1 MILYTLYKNS
11 YIDIA
16 HLESTKGITCYV
28 NSTNRC
34 TCSCTFCLRQ
44 TKEMIENNSLWLK
57 KEPTVEEIKAEF
69 DKYDLNDF
77 KEVVFCGFGE
87 PLMRHDDL
95 MQVAKY
101 LKERRSDLPT
111 RVNTN
116 GLSSLYNKRDITPE
130 FKGLLDTVSISLNTS
145 NKEEYYKLTRSQ
157 YGIDSFDELLDF
169 AKKCKPYVSKVVLT
183 VVDTTIPSEEIEQ
196 CQKIADKI
204 GVTLDPL
211 KVRKEL
217 NI

>member
-95 MQVAKY
+95 MQEDRIYQHV
-101 LKERRSDLPT
+101 LIPMGFLLFIIKEILH
-111 RVNTN
+111 
-116 GLSSLYNKRDITPE
+116 
-130 FKGLLDTVSISLNTS
+130 LN
-145 NKEEYYKLTRSQ
+145 
-157 YGIDSFDELLDF
+157 
-169 AKKCKPYVSKVVLT
+169 
-183 VVDTTIPSEEIEQ
+183 
-196 CQKIADKI
+196 
-204 GVTLDPL
+204 L
-211 KVRKEL
+211 KVYWIRFQL
-217 NI
+217 V

>member
-101 LKERRSDLPT
+101 LRLAISSFFSSSTPSFSASQSFIWAFNSARS
-111 RVNTN
+111 
-116 GLSSLYNKRDITPE
+116 GSY
-130 FKGLLDTVSISLNTS
+130 
-145 NKEEYYKLTRSQ
+145 
-157 YGIDSFDELLDF
+157 
-169 AKKCKPYVSKVVLT
+169 
-183 VVDTTIPSEEIEQ
+183 
-196 CQKIADKI
+196 
-204 GVTLDPL
+204 
-211 KVRKEL
+211 
-217 NI
+217 

>member
-57 KEPTVEEIKAEF
+57 EEPTVDEIIQEF
-69 DKYDLNDF
+69 EKYNLNDF

-87 PLMRHDDL
+87 PLIRHDDL
-95 MQVAKY
+95 MKVAKY
-101 LKERRSDLPT
+101 LKERRPDLPT

-116 GLSSLYNKRDITPE
+116 GLSSLYNKRE
-130 FKGLLDTVSISLNTS
+130 
-145 NKEEYYKLTRSQ
+145 LTRSQ

-169 AKKCKPYVSKVVLT
+169 AKKCKAYVPHVVLT
-183 VVDTTIPSEEIEQ
+183 IVDTTIPEKDVEICKQ
-196 CQKIADKI
+196 IAQNI
-204 GVTLDPL
+204 GVTLRIRPFED
-211 KVRKEL
+211 
-217 NI
+217 

>member
-87 PLMRHDDL
+87 PLMRRDDL

-183 VVDTTIPSEEIEQ
+183 VVDTTIPPEEIEE
-196 CQKIADKI
+196 CQEIADKI
-204 GVTLDPL
+204 GVTLR
-211 KVRKEL
+211 VRPFES
-217 NI
+217 

>member
-77 KEVVFCGFGE
+77 KGVVFCGFGE

-183 VVDTTIPSEEIEQ
+183 VVDTTIPPEEIEE
-196 CQKIADKI
+196 CQEIADKI
-204 GVTLDPL
+204 GVTLR
-211 KVRKEL
+211 VRPFES
-217 NI
+217 

>member
-57 KEPTVEEIKAEF
+57 EEPTVDEIIQEF
-69 DKYDLNDF
+69 EKYNLNDF

-87 PLMRHDDL
+87 PLIRHDDL
-95 MQVAKY
+95 MKVAKY
-101 LKERRSDLPT
+101 LKERRPDLPT

-145 NKEEYYKLTRSQ
+145 NKEDYLKLLYSTPAGLKMTGRISTNYLQLMNIWSQ
-157 YGIDSFDELLDF
+157 RHNHRLPEWRQFCDELIVKLPLF
-169 AKKCKPYVSKVVLT
+169 KEFL
-183 VVDTTIPSEEIEQ
+183 
-196 CQKIADKI
+196 IAN
-204 GVTLDPL
+204 GQL
-211 KVRKEL
+211 KDC
-217 NI
+217 

>member
-1 MILYTLYKNS
+1 MILYTLYENS

-34 TCSCTFCLRQ
+34 TCSCTFCLR
-44 TKEMIENNSLWLK
+44 
-57 KEPTVEEIKAEF
+57 TVDEIIQEF
-69 DKYDLNDF
+69 EKYDLNDF

-87 PLMRHDDL
+87 PLIRHDDL
-95 MQVAKY
+95 MKVAKY
-101 LKERRSDLPT
+101 LKERRPDLPT

-145 NKEEYYKLTRSQ
+145 NKEDYLKLTRSQ

-169 AKKCKPYVSKVVLT
+169 AKKCKAYVPHVVLT
-183 VVDTTIPSEEIEQ
+183 IVDTTIPEKDVEICKQ
-196 CQKIADKI
+196 IAQNI
-204 GVTLDPL
+204 GVTLRIRPFED
-211 KVRKEL
+211 
-217 NI
+217 

>member
-1 MILYTLYKNS
+1 
-11 YIDIA
+11 
-16 HLESTKGITCYV
+16 
-28 NSTNRC
+28 
-34 TCSCTFCLRQ
+34 
-44 TKEMIENNSLWLK
+44 
-57 KEPTVEEIKAEF
+57 
-69 DKYDLNDF
+69 
-77 KEVVFCGFGE
+77 
-87 PLMRHDDL
+87 

-101 LKERRSDLPT
+101 LKERRLDLPT

-183 VVDTTIPSEEIEQ
+183 VVDTTIPPEEIEQ
-196 CQKIADKI
+196 CQEIADKI
-204 GVTLDPL
+204 GVTLR
-211 KVRKEL
+211 VRPFES
-217 NI
+217 

>member
-1 MILYTLYKNS
+1 MILYTLYENS

-183 VVDTTIPSEEIEQ
+183 VVDTTIPPEEIEQ
-196 CQKIADKI
+196 CQEIADKI
-204 GVTLDPL
+204 GVTLR
-211 KVRKEL
+211 VRPFES
-217 NI
+217 